1 MNIVISQP
9 MFLPWI
15 GLFEQIKLT
24 DYLVFYDDVQLPQGR
39 SFMSRVQIKNA
50 SGITWLSAPIDRN
63 LSGNLINESYL
74 ISQSQQDW
82 RGKHLKTLRHCYA
95 KAPFFK
101 KMYELADQIYSFPS
115 NNLAEFNQNA
125 IKNINS
131 WLGFHPF
138 YAKSSELKIYGKS
151 TQRLVNICNQFQAK
165 SYITG
170 LGALNYIEYD
180 QFEDI
185 GIDVRYMN
193 YRKLPYQQLHGEF
206 TPYVTILDAIAN
218 CGEDVQELICSNS
231 IYWKEF
237 VNESN

>member
-15 GLFEQIKLT
+15 GLFEQIKLA

-39 SFMSRVQIKNA
+39 SFMSRVQVKSS
-50 SGITWLSAPIDRN
+50 SGIMWLSAPIDRN
-63 LSGNLINESYL
+63 LSGDLINNSYL
-74 ISQSQQDW
+74 LSQQDW
-82 RGKHLKTLRHCYA
+82 RAKHLKTLQHCYA

-101 KMYELADQIYSFPS
+101 LMYELANQIYSFPS

-131 WLGFHPF
+131 WLGFRPI
-138 YAKSSELKIYGKS
+138 YAKSSELAISGKS
-151 TQRLVNICNQFQAK
+151 TQRLVDICNLFEAK

-170 LGALNYIEYD
+170 LGALNYIDYD
-180 QFEDI
+180 RFENSN
-185 GIDVRYMN
+185 IDVRYMK
-193 YRKLPYQQLHGEF
+193 YKKVTYKQLHGEF

-218 CGEDVQELICSNS
+218 CGENVQELLCSDS